1 MLANRK
7 NIFFVGIGGIGMSAL
22 ARYFNSEGYFVCGY
36 DRKSSPITDQLIQ
49 EGIEVFFEDNLSSID
64 NEFIQNPDQCF
75 VVYTPAIPKSSYLMN
90 YFLKNDYAMHKRA
103 EILGE
108 VTKNTINLSVAGTH
122 GKTTTSSIVASI
134 FQQSSLSFS
143 AFLGGISANLNSN
156 YFKQDKGGSHFSITE
171 ADEFDRS
178 FLHLKPTYSVITST
192 DADHLDIY
200 GSKEDLEDSYVEFS
214 KLISEDNHTF
224 YAKNKVKNLRG
235 ISYSATDQ
243 EAMFY
248 AVMHFQDSK
257 GTYFDIR
264 DHLGNLFIND
274 LYVSLPG
281 VHNLENAVGATL
293 MCRKAGVSEQAIRTG
308 LKEFK
313 GIKRRFQYVIERDDF
328 LYIDDYA
335 HHPNELKAIIS
346 SVRNLYPNRKITAIF
361 QPHLYTRTQD
371 FMADFA
377 QELSNVDSLIL
388 LPIYPA
394 RELPIEG
401 VTSGALLQ
409 KINHP
414 DAICVSKSEVVENL
428 KQRELDILLTLG
440 AGDIDQLVKPI
451 YEFYG

>member
-7 NIFFVGIGGIGMSAL
+7 NIFFIGIGGIGMSAL

-36 DRKSSPITDQLIQ
+36 DRTSSPITDQLIQ
-49 EGIEVFFEDNLSSID
+49 EGIQVFFEDHLSSID
-64 NEFIQNPDQCF
+64 NEFIQNPNQCF
-75 VVYTPAIPKSSYLMN
+75 IVYTPAIPKSSYLMN

-108 VTKNTINLSVAGTH
+108 VTRNTINLSVAGTH
-122 GKTTTSSIVASI
+122 GKTTTSSIIASI

-156 YFKQDKGGSHFSITE
+156 YYKQDKGGNHFSITE

-178 FLHLKPTYSVITST
+178 FLHLKPTYSIITST

-200 GSKEDLEDSYVEFS
+200 GSKEDLKESYVEFS
-214 KLISEDNHTF
+214 KLISEEHHIF
-224 YAKNKVKNLRG
+224 YAKNKVENITG

-248 AVMHFQDSK
+248 AVVHSQESK
-257 GTYFDIR
+257 GTRFDICNHS
-264 DHLGNLFIND
+264 DEIFFQDLF
-274 LYVSLPG
+274 VSLPG
-281 VHNLENAVGATL
+281 IHNLENAVGAAL
-293 MCRKAGVSEQAIRTG
+293 MCRKAGVEDQAIRIG

-313 GIKRRFQYVIERDDF
+313 GIKRRFQYVTERNDF

-335 HHPNELKAIIS
+335 HHPSELKAIIS
-346 SVRNLYPNRKITAIF
+346 SVRSLYPNRNITAIF

-371 FMADFA
+371 FMAEFA
-377 QELSNVDSLIL
+377 VELSKVDSLIL

-401 VTSGALLQ
+401 VTSDVLLQ
-409 KINHP
+409 KINHS
-414 DAICVSKSEVVENL
+414 DAICMSKSEVIESL
-428 KQRELDILLTLG
+428 KHRELDILLTLG

-451 YEFYG
+451 NEFYG

>member
-1 MLANRK
+1 MSLNRK
-7 NIFFVGIGGIGMSAL
+7 NIFFIGIGGIGMSAL

-36 DRKSSPITDQLIQ
+36 DRTSSPITDQLNQ
-49 EGIEVFFEDNLSSID
+49 EGIGVFFEDHLSSID
-64 NEFIQNPDQCF
+64 NKFIQNSDECF
-75 VVYTPAIPKSSYLMN
+75 IVYTPAIPQSSYLMN
-90 YFLKNDYAMHKRA
+90 YFLKNDYAMYKRA

-156 YFKQDKGGSHFSITE
+156 YFKQDKGGSNFSITE

-178 FLHLKPTYSVITST
+178 FLHLKPTYGIITST

-200 GSKEDLEDSYVEFS
+200 GSKEYLEDSYVEFS
-214 KLISEDNHTF
+214 NLVVEDKHTF
-224 YAKNKVKNLRG
+224 YAKNKVKNIRG

-248 AVMHFQDSK
+248 AVIHSQDSK
-257 GTYFDIR
+257 GTYFDIC
-264 DHLGNLFIND
+264 DHLGNLFMND
-274 LYVSLPG
+274 LFVSLPG
-281 VHNLENAVGATL
+281 IHNLENAVGAAL
-293 MCRKAGVSEQAIRTG
+293 MCSNAGVDEQAIRIG

-313 GIKRRFQYVIERDDF
+313 GIKRRFQYVIERNDF

-335 HHPNELKAIIS
+335 HHPSELKAIIS

-371 FMADFA
+371 FMAEFA
-377 QELSNVDSLIL
+377 QELSKVDSLIL

-401 VTSGALLQ
+401 VTSDVLLEN
-409 KINHP
+409 ISHP
-414 DAICVSKSEVVENL
+414 NAICVPKSEVIKNL
-428 KQRELDILLTLG
+428 KQKEVDILLTLG